1 MNNVKKNERKSIKE
15 DLDRMK
21 QKKEERK
28 INRENRENNY
38 FKNDEYINLI
48 KKKKQNI
55 KCNIEKVMLF
65 LNLV

>member
-1 MNNVKKNERKSIKE
+1 MNNGKKNNERKSIKE

-55 KCNIEKVMLF
+55 KYNIEKVS
-65 LNLV
+65 